1 MGALLLIS
9 LICTLTASLVFVP
22 ALLAVLDREPRR
34 RSAVGATANAKTR
47 LDCNTIT
54 PRAAKATRGLK
65 ILHAAQHG
73 AVEYAPR

>member
-22 ALLAVLDREPRR
+22 ALLAALDRK
-34 RSAVGATANAKTR
+34 AR
-47 LDCNTIT
+47 LDCNTIA

-73 AVEYAPR
+73 AVEVAPR